1 MWDGRAATLEEQV
14 LGSIE
19 SQAEM
24 NQSLDGVSRFLSG
37 IDKSKLAFLVAFPHQ
52 TITQI
57 AAAKA
62 IATYERMLV
71 SAIAPFD
78 AWG

>member
-1 MWDGRAATLEEQV
+1 V
-14 LGSIE
+14 LGSIK
-19 SQAEM
+19 SPGEM
-24 NQSLDGVSRFLSG
+24 NQSLDGVTRIRSE
-37 IDKSKLAFLVAFPHQ
+37 IDRYQLAFSVAFQHQ
-52 TITQI
+52 TIMAITV
-57 AAAKA
+57 AKA

>member
-19 SQAEM
+19 SPAEM
-24 NQSLDGVSRFLSG
+24 NQSLDGVTRILSEIG
-37 IDKSKLAFLVAFPHQ
+37 KYQLAFSVAFPHQ
-52 TITQI
+52 TITPI
-57 AAAKA
+57 AVAKA

-78 AWG
+78 A